1 MGDVVKTEETQYTIR
16 ENSPTGNNQ
25 QQPGEKQD
33 SNKSTDSQESESTI
47 EQGLKLH

>member
-1 MGDVVKTEETQYTIR
+1 MGGCG
-16 ENSPTGNNQ
+16 ENRRNTVHHKRKQTGNNQ